1 MKKVWND
8 FKQFWAELCIHY
20 LDGQVMG
27 AMMRPYP

>member
-8 FKQFWAELCIHY
+8 FKQFWAELRIHY
-20 LDGQVMG
+20 LDGQVMS